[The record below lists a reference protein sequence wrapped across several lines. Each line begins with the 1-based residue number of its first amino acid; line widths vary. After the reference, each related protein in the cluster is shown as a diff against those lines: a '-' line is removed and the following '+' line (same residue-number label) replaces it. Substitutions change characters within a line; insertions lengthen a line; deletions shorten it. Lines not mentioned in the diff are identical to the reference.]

1 MNPAEQADQI
11 VRKFELKTVG
21 TERGSDYCTISV
33 TWKQRGLEKR
43 QPKDQ
48 EDTRKSGKK
57 SNKVPLLTDEDR
69 KTTQAAI
76 RWIERVEQRRGVR
89 PREEL
94 PFEETTTTKTSIGF
108 NSSPPRTS
116 SYIYARQNEY
126 LDSEFPDDDR
136 VFPPAYTVHSHTNK
150 SATTTSSGTKMD
162 TSQFSSYSS
171 TSSAS
176 KKSGESERVKRED
189 DVPRDHF
196 GVPLSHPMAVTP
208 YPHAVSAET
217 RRRARELLKQLGK
230 NPNMLKDIY
239 ARKNMKY
246 SDEKGEE
253 DKKKKEKKIPDPTE
267 NYE

>member
-1 MNPAEQADQI
+1 MNSAEQADPI

-21 TERGSDYCTISV
+21 IERGSGCCTISV
-33 TWKQRGLEKR
+33 TWKQRGLEK
-43 QPKDQ
+43 QQLKDQ
-48 EDTRKSGKK
+48 EDMRKSGKK
-57 SNKVPLLTDEDR
+57 SKKVPLLTDEDR
-69 KTTQAAI
+69 KKIQTAI

-94 PFEETTTTKTSIGF
+94 PFEETTTTETSTGLS
-108 NSSPPRTS
+108 SSPPRTS
-116 SYIYARQNEY
+116 SYIFAKQNEY
-126 LDSEFPDDDR
+126 SDSEFPDDDR
-136 VFPPAYTVHSHTNK
+136 VFPLAYTVRSRAKK

-162 TSQFSSYSS
+162 TS

-176 KKSGESERVKRED
+176 KKSGGSKRVKQED
-189 DVPRDHF
+189 DVPRDHL

-246 SDEKGEE
+246 SDEKGE
-253 DKKKKEKKIPDPTE
+253 
-267 NYE
+267 